1 MNIENVLVLVAHSD
15 DESLGAGGIIPQLVK
30 CGSRVSVV
38 IASNGILTVRGTE
51 QINRNDTQKACAIL
65 GVEDIHFLDFD
76 DQKFDQYP
84 IADIAN
90 AVSNLNFSPDLIIS
104 HASTDLNLDHQI
116 IADVAKIIGRP
127 KGKPI
132 SILGCEIPNT
142 SAWNAQPFHANYYV
156 DIQETLELKIK
167 AFSQYENELQE
178 FPHPWS
184 ERGLT
189 VLSQFRGME
198 AGTHHAEAFQVVRM
212 FH

>member
-1 MNIENVLVLVAHSD
+1 M
-15 DESLGAGGIIPQLVK
+15 
-30 CGSRVSVV
+30 
-38 IASNGILTVRGTE
+38 
-51 QINRNDTQKACAIL
+51 
-65 GVEDIHFLDFD
+65 
-76 DQKFDQYP
+76 
-84 IADIAN
+84 
-90 AVSNLNFSPDLIIS
+90 
-104 HASTDLNLDHQI
+104 
-116 IADVAKIIGRP
+116 IADVGKIIGRP

-132 SILGCEIPNT
+132 SILGCTIPNT
-142 SAWNAQPFHANYYV
+142 SAWNAQPFHAHYYV

-184 ERGLT
+184 ERGLM